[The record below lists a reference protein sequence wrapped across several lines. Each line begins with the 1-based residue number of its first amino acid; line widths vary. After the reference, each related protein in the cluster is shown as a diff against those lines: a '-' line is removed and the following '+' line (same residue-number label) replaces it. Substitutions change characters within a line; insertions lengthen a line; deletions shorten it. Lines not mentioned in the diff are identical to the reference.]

1 MNETQQPNLP
11 IKKKNT
17 GCLKIVLIVCAIG
30 IAFFIIVGI
39 IGAVFGK
46 SSDEIKAEKQKEAE
60 ELSINA
66 EKKELNDKNQK
77 NSELYSKIQTELKSF
92 EKPFERG
99 NIGYKGLLNMIE
111 EYRNITLK
119 GERSEVDSIINLTKK
134 LKPHVIDFQV
144 KHYPIIRKEYA
155 EEMNKKMWEFDVE
168 VKYSG
173 KGNKELTYIGGMF
186 AANKN
191 IKEAYDRM
199 YSDVMKM
206 RFSKVN
212 FKWIP
217 SADEWDYYSVSSLKD
232 NEF

>member
-1 MNETQQPNLP
+1 
-11 IKKKNT
+11 
-17 GCLKIVLIVCAIG
+17 
-30 IAFFIIVGI
+30 
-39 IGAVFGK
+39 
-46 SSDEIKAEKQKEAE
+46 
-60 ELSINA
+60 
-66 EKKELNDKNQK
+66 
-77 NSELYSKIQTELKSF
+77 
-92 EKPFERG
+92 
-99 NIGYKGLLNMIE
+99 MIE
-111 EYRNITLK
+111 NYRTITLK
-119 GERSEVDSIINLTKK
+119 GERSEVDSIMDLTKK

-144 KHYPIIRKEYA
+144 KYYPIIKKEYA
-155 EEMNKKMWEFDVE
+155 EEMNKKMWEFDVK

-199 YSDVMKM
+199 FNDVVKL

-217 SADEWDYYSVSSLKD
+217 SASEWEYYTVTSLKD